1 MKKDSRRGRQV
12 PKMSNIVKQT
22 ELIKEIKSAYDSGAL
37 DKEALAKRIEELS
50 QKRISEILDTE
61 TEAEITGRRFYVC
74 ADGDDKNDGLSP
86 ESAWRTVEK
95 VDSSVENLRPG
106 DGVFFKRGEIFRG
119 VFAAAPGVTYSAY
132 GKGEK
137 PRIYVWDKNSADPAL
152 WEKTDVP
159 GVWYYKEDCELD
171 IGNIVFDD
179 EFCARKIYKSFE
191 HDGTTLDYH
200 TQRPFTDYHDL
211 TDDFTFF
218 QDSRPEGDK
227 KLYLRCNKGN
237 PGELFSDIEMS
248 KRLTCIRI
256 GKQNDGVILDNLR
269 ISYAGIHGAAGH
281 YGDNITVRNCE
292 FKWIGGCIQF
302 QVGELKSFFIHRTWP
317 TPLGNAIELGQARNF
332 NVYNN
337 YIHQC
342 YDAGITHQWGP
353 GTDPIHAR
361 DIHYFDNV
369 ITDCVYA
376 IEIFYGESMHK
387 ISNRSCYNT
396 LIEGN
401 ILRLGGGFGHD
412 ARPDTGVTA
421 LIRYGRMLADNRD
434 HIVRNNIFDRSRGY
448 MITAL
453 NDGMN
458 AARFEDNLYIHKKGA
473 KFTNRL
479 GGNFIATE
487 NTKNEL
493 ELTGTEMGMTVVL
506 TEELDNK
513 KGE

>member
-1 MKKDSRRGRQV
+1 
-12 PKMSNIVKQT
+12 MSNIVKQT